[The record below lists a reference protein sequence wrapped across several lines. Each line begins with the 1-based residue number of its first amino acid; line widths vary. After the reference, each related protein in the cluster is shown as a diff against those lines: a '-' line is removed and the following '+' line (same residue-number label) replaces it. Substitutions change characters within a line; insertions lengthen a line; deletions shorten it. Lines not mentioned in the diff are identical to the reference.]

1 MYIAFY
7 IEFLFSADRDTQKK
21 LLSPKDADI
30 VKLAAESV
38 SFSMVRYQTI
48 LSPTYSLLSNFNKS
62 LSRHPFEKLVSAY
75 LNKVMRRC

>member
-38 SFSMVRYQTI
+38 SFSMVRYPTI
-48 LSPTYSLLSNFNKS
+48 LSPT
-62 LSRHPFEKLVSAY
+62 
-75 LNKVMRRC
+75 